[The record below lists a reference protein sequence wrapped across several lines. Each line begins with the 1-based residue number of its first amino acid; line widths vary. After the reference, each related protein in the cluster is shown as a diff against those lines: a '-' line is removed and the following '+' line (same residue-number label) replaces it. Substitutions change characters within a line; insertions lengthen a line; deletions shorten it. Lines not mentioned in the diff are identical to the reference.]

1 MLKKVKSPTIV
12 FALIAFLCLCLF
24 WIAIFQDKS
33 NNNIQNPII
42 AAPFFN
48 FELTNGETINSD
60 NMNGKSLFIYFWA
73 SWCNSC
79 IKEMKLIENEW
90 NSYQNEGYI
99 FLGVNVFDN
108 EKDASSFVD
117 KNGITFPISYKNK
130 DSIVVDFG
138 LNGIPEAFFITE
150 DLIIK
155 KKIIG
160 PFDEKELKISLE
172 QNSRN

>member
-12 FALIAFLCLCLF
+12 FALTAFLFLCLF
-24 WIAIFQDKS
+24 WIAAFQG
-33 NNNIQNPII
+33 NNKNIQNPII

-48 FELTNGETINSD
+48 FELNNGETINS
-60 NMNGKSLFIYFWA
+60 NNTNGKPLFIYFWA

-90 NSYQNEGYI
+90 NYYQNEEYI
-99 FLGVNVFDN
+99 FVGVNVFDN